1 MGRKGREELCC
12 LCHRLVLKLW
22 RRALFQAWF
31 ASLALKDSTD
41 NARSP
46 HSAPEDTQPR
56 YRPPALR
63 NFTGH
68 RSPAHAP
75 IPQEPDREGERIII
89 PTKPTAIHHSERVKK
104 DRERESGRKERE
116 KNIAVANKTVYTA
129 DKFNKWTC
137 LHTSYVSIKVVNATD
152 LYLFI
157 SKGISEKQFAEIM
170 NTNSKSFIFIWPPC
184 LAVDALLLTTLWKI
198 YACKIT

>member
-89 PTKPTAIHHSERVKK
+89 PTKPTVIHHSERVKK

-116 KNIAVANKTVYTA
+116 KNIAVAGSHMKITKPFT
-129 DKFNKWTC
+129 
-137 LHTSYVSIKVVNATD
+137 LQTSLTNEHVFILAMFPSKLWMQLIYI
-152 LYLFI
+152 YLFQ
-157 SKGISEKQFAEIM
+157 KEYQKNNLQR
-170 NTNSKSFIFIWPPC
+170 
-184 LAVDALLLTTLWKI
+184 
-198 YACKIT
+198 